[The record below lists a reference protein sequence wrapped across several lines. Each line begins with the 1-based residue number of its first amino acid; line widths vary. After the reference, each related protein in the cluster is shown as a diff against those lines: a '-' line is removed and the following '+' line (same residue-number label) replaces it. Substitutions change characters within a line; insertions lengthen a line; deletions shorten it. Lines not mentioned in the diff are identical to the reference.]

1 MSEEILKALV
11 QLFAL
16 IAFPDK
22 DNDFRR
28 DIVRNYLVS
37 QLNAQMANEYFKL
50 YEEFYQIHV
59 TKLKKLHQKEIQKPT
74 LTANSVKALRIASDI
89 NKELTYFQKLIV
101 IIRLLEFLKTGVEIS
116 HYEKDFVHTISQ
128 SFYIKENEYLLL
140 EEFVISND
148 DMPIDSG
155 YLLRINDKKHLK
167 QEHVRHIR
175 SHAFKEEI
183 QILNIESGNL
193 YLLRFNGKAELS
205 INGQIINA
213 NRIHVLTPGC
223 SIRNQ
228 KLDPIYYSDIVS
240 KFNSDNYS
248 TPIEFKADQICYYYS
263 GKRKN
268 GIHPLTFSSESG
280 KMVGI
285 MGASGAGKSTLIN
298 LLSGI
303 YKPKSGRITINGRDI
318 HKQSDAVS
326 GLIGYV
332 SQDDLLMEEL
342 TVYQNLYYNAKLC
355 FDGYTEYQIRK
366 KVLSLLKSLGLYETR
381 NMTVGNPLN
390 KKISGGQRKRLNI
403 ALELLREPSI
413 LFLDEPTSGL
423 SSRDSENILDLL
435 KELTLKGKLVFV
447 VIHQPSSDIFKM
459 FNQLLVIDTGGYLI
473 YDGDPVEGI
482 NYFKSHL
489 HLANRQESECTTCG
503 NVNPEQILNIIE
515 SQVIDEY
522 GNPTSKRKT
531 EPKEWYRSF
540 LKKFSPNK
548 SKSTEKDLP
557 AISFK
562 IPNRI
567 KQLLVFIK
575 RDILSKISNKQ
586 YLLINLLETPLLAF
600 ILSTIIKYYN
610 VDAESNNSYIFQHNP
625 NVIIYII
632 MAVIIAIFVGL
643 TVSAE
648 EIISDRKIR
657 KRETFLNLS
666 RFSYL
671 LSKVIILILLSA
683 IQTCLFVTIGNY
695 VIQLK
700 GMFWE
705 YWLVLFSS
713 SIFANLLGLNISDS
727 FKNAI
732 NIYITIPFL
741 VIPQIIL
748 SGVFISYDNL
758 NPKFSNPETIPWYG
772 ELIIARWSFE
782 ALAVNQYMNNKYE
795 KNFYTCDKVKS
806 LANYRKEYW
815 LPALNS
821 KLTKANKAFNFKN
834 NDSILEHSL
843 LVLKTELTK
852 EAQLFDIDGSDALL
866 QLLTP
871 EHYNNDVFNMTD
883 SYLESRKQFY
893 INYFNA
899 ADAELDQTKKE
910 IITSKN
916 TDLKELKR
924 TYHNTELELFV
935 KNNKNIFSDKIIEYN
950 NRLVQKIDPI
960 YKDPQSDFFKAHF
973 LSPYKKIGSMRIAT
987 FWADIIV
994 IWIYNLILF
1003 ITLYF
1008 GLVNRTTELIKRVL
1022 KK

>member
-28 DIVRNYLVS
+28 EIVKNYLIS
-37 QLNAQMANEYFKL
+37 QLNAQTAEEYFRL
-50 YEEFYQIHV
+50 YEEYYLIHV
-59 TKLKKLHQKEIQKPT
+59 TKLKKLHQKEILKPS
-74 LTANSVKALRIASDI
+74 LAANSVKALRIASDI

-116 HYEKDFVHTISQ
+116 HYERDFVHTISQ
-128 SFYIKENEYLLL
+128 SFNIEDSEYELL
-140 EEFVISND
+140 EDFVIGNNEK
-148 DMPIDSG
+148 PIDSSH
-155 YLLRINDKKHLK
+155 LLQINDKKHSPLK
-167 QEHVRHIR
+167 NVRHVY
-175 SHAFKEEI
+175 SSAFKEEI
-183 QILNIESGNL
+183 QILNIQSGNL
-193 YLLRFNGKAELS
+193 YLLRFIGQAELS

-213 NRIHVLTPGC
+213 DRIHVLTPGC

-240 KFNSDNYS
+240 KFNSDNIN
-248 TPIEFKADQICYYYS
+248 TPIVFKAQQVKYYYS
-263 GKRKN
+263 KKEN
-268 GIHPLTFSSESG
+268 GIHPLSFKSESG
-280 KMVGI
+280 KLVGI

-298 LLSGI
+298 ILSGI
-303 YKPKSGRITINGRDI
+303 NKPDGGKVTINGRDI
-318 HKQSDAVS
+318 HTQSEAIN

-355 FDGYTEYQIRK
+355 FDEDSEFQIKK
-366 KVLSLLKSLGLYETR
+366 KVLAILKSLGLYETR
-381 NMTVGNPLN
+381 HMIVGNPLN

-403 ALELLREPSI
+403 ALELLREPSV

-489 HLANRQESECTTCG
+489 HMANRQESECTTCG

-531 EPKEWYRSF
+531 EPIEWYKSF
-540 LKKFSPNK
+540 KKKHKFSK
-548 SKSTEKDLP
+548 AEDSVKDLP
-557 AISFK
+557 SISFK
-562 IPNRI
+562 IPNKF

-575 RDILSKISNKQ
+575 RDVLSKISNKQ
-586 YLLINLLETPLLAF
+586 YLLINLLETPFLAL
-600 ILSTIIKYYN
+600 ILSTIIKYHN
-610 VDAESNNSYIFQHNP
+610 VDAESNNNYIFQDNP

-657 KRETFLNLS
+657 KREAFLNLS

-683 IQTCLFVTIGNY
+683 IQTFLFVAIGNY
-695 VIQLK
+695 IIQLK
-700 GMFWE
+700 GMFWQ
-705 YWLVLFSS
+705 YWLVLFSA

-727 FKNAI
+727 FKSAI

-748 SGVFISYDNL
+748 SGVFISYDSL
-758 NPKFSNPETIPWYG
+758 NPKFSNPESVPWYG
-772 ELIIARWSFE
+772 ELITAKWAFE
-782 ALAVNQYMNNKYE
+782 ALTVNQFINNKYE
-795 KNFYTCDKVKS
+795 KNFYAYDKIKS
-806 LANYRKEYW
+806 QAHYRKEYW
-815 LPALNS
+815 VPALQT
-821 KLTKANKAFNFKN
+821 KLTKVHKAFNFNK
-834 NDSILEHSL
+834 NDSVLRHSL
-843 LVLKTELTK
+843 NLLQSEIKQE
-852 EAQLFDIDGSDALL
+852 ALL
-866 QLLTP
+866 YHIPEADTLLEKLTP
-871 EHYNNDVFNMTD
+871 AKYDNTVFSEVNK
-883 SYLESRKQFY
+883 YLQERKLFY
-893 INYFNA
+893 VRYFNN
-899 ADAELDQTKKE
+899 ADEELDKTKKE
-910 IITSKN
+910 IIASSTMDFN
-916 TDLKELKR
+916 ALKR
-924 TYHNTELELFV
+924 NYHNVELELFV
-935 KNNKNIFSDKIIEYN
+935 KNNKNIFSNKIIEYD
-950 NRLVQKIDPI
+950 NRLVQKIDPVF
-960 YKDPQSDFFKAHF
+960 KDPESPFLKAHF
-973 LSPYKKIGSMRIAT
+973 LSPYKKIGSFLIDT
-987 FWADIIV
+987 FWANVLV
-994 IWIYNLILF
+994 IWLFNLLLF
-1003 ITLYF
+1003 VTLYF
-1008 GLVNRTTELIKRVL
+1008 GFVNQLNLFFKRLL